1 MDYFTENGIQNLVKS
16 INELHR
22 MAFDIY
28 KPVAEDLCSRIAISD
43 EVEHTLDWMLD
54 FCGDD
59 AILVL
64 FKNICR
70 HYAKI
75 YPDIIEYEVLAYREM
90 YE

>member
-1 MDYFTENGIQNLVKS
+1 MNCIEWHL
-16 INELHR
+16 
-22 MAFDIY
+22 IY
-28 KPVAEDLCSRIAISD
+28 KPVAEDLCSRIDISD